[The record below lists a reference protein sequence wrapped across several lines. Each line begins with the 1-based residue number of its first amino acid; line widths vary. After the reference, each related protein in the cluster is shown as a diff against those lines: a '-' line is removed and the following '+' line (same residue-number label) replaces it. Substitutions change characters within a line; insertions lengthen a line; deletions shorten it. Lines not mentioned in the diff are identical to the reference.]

1 MGITPKGPKESEW
14 RFFPFNV
21 WLKQDYQV
29 TKIYVFKQIIASI
42 KRIDM

>member
-1 MGITPKGPKESEW
+1 MEITPKGPKESEW
-14 RFFPFNV
+14 RFLPFDV
-21 WLKQDYQV
+21 LLKQDYQL